1 MKYLLLLQAL
11 MLLLISNS
19 CKENIDK
26 KEVNETLN
34 QEKPVTRK
42 LENSTCKATFDT
54 MGNSHAPVELIG
66 LYENI
71 VNTNDHTYGYSL
83 KLWKLEEKILGFF
96 NVYESS
102 LEPDRSG
109 VITSGS
115 LNANDS
121 LYIKAWTK
129 ESKGFKDW
137 QQSDVHVFS
146 FSGKL
151 NANKLTGT
159 LSMLNCSNNT
169 IEYVQQLELSYSEMW
184 PLESYANIEDWK
196 ENYSNDLNMA
206 N

>member
-1 MKYLLLLQAL
+1 MKHLLLLQAL
-11 MLLLISNS
+11 MLLLILNS
-19 CKENIDK
+19 CRENIDK
-26 KEVNETLN
+26 KEVNETLI
-34 QEKPVTRK
+34 QENPITRK
-42 LENSTCKATFDT
+42 LENSACKTTFDT
-54 MGNSHAPVELIG
+54 MGNTNAPVELIG

-83 KLWKLEEKILGFF
+83 KLWKLEEQILGFF

-115 LNANDS
+115 LATNDS
-121 LYIKAWTK
+121 LYIEAWTK

-137 QQSDVHVFS
+137 QQSDVHIFS

-151 NANKLTGT
+151 NANKLIGK

-169 IEYVQQLELSYSEMW
+169 IEYVQQLELNYSEMW
-184 PLESYANIEDWK
+184 PLESYSNIEDWK
-196 ENYSNDLNMA
+196 ENYANNLDMA

>member
-1 MKYLLLLQAL
+1 MKHLLLLQAF
-11 MLLLISNS
+11 MLLLILNS
-19 CKENIDK
+19 CRENIDK
-26 KEVNETLN
+26 KEVNETLI
-34 QEKPVTRK
+34 QENPITRK
-42 LENSTCKATFDT
+42 LENSACKVTFDT
-54 MGNSHAPVELIG
+54 MGNTNAPVELIG

-83 KLWKLEEKILGFF
+83 KLWKLEEQILGFF

-115 LNANDS
+115 LATNDS
-121 LYIKAWTK
+121 LYIEAWTK

-137 QQSDVHVFS
+137 QQSDVHIFS

-151 NANKLTGT
+151 NANKLIGK

-169 IEYVQQLELSYSEMW
+169 IEYVQQLELNYSEMW

-196 ENYSNDLNMA
+196 ENYANNLDMA

>member
-1 MKYLLLLQAL
+1 MKHLLLLQAF
-11 MLLLISNS
+11 MLLLILNS
-19 CKENIDK
+19 CRENIDK
-26 KEVNETLN
+26 KEVNETLI
-34 QEKPVTRK
+34 QENPITRK
-42 LENSTCKATFDT
+42 LENSACKATFDT
-54 MGNSHAPVELIG
+54 MGNTNAPVELIG

-83 KLWKLEEKILGFF
+83 MLWKLEEQILGFF

-115 LNANDS
+115 LATNDS
-121 LYIKAWTK
+121 LYIEAWTK

-137 QQSDVHVFS
+137 QQSDVHIFS

-151 NANKLTGT
+151 NANKLIGK

-169 IEYVQQLELSYSEMW
+169 IEYVQQLELNYSEMW

-196 ENYSNDLNMA
+196 ENYANNLDMA